1 MINNTFSQFI
11 DNTIHTNI
19 VLNSNLNTN
28 KNIIN
33 TNIDISCYKT
43 KNDILIKT
51 NIKRQM
57 LSINGSLILG
67 NNKFYN
73 III

>member
-51 NIKRQM
+51 NIKR
-57 LSINGSLILG
+57 
-67 NNKFYN
+67 
-73 III
+73 